1 MKPIYHYSTVS
12 EALDELKELG
22 FSYDYNINQEDIIK
36 KPAEHQVK
44 HVYRYE
50 GDSDPGDS
58 AIVYGITSSSG
69 KKGVFVAG
77 FSAKTNN
84 EAVIVLA
91 KLCIEN
97 SDNQCRT

>member
-22 FSYDYNINQEDIIK
+22 FTYDYNIYQEDIIK
-36 KPAEHQVK
+36 KPAEHQVR

-50 GDSDPGDS
+50 GNSDPGDS
-58 AIVYGITSSSG
+58 TIVYGITSSSG
-69 KKGVFVAG
+69 KRGVFVAG
-77 FSAKTNN
+77 FSAKTGN
-84 EAVIVLA
+84 EAAIVLS

-97 SDNQCRT
+97 NSNQCST

>member
-12 EALDELKELG
+12 EALDELYELG
-22 FSYDYNINQEDIIK
+22 FTYDYNINQEDIIK